1 MDIYELVNKY
11 AEVGYSEEDAIPKVA
26 QDIVLLKIGK
36 SKYSKN
42 ITVKGGVVMHNIS
55 KDIRRA
61 TRDMDIDFIKYSL
74 EDKSIRNFIKELNN
88 TDDGIKIK
96 ITGKI
101 EPLHHQDYDGK
112 RVYITLTDKN
122 HYSISSKLD
131 IGVHKYFDI
140 KQDEYYFDFNI
151 IDESVSLLI
160 NSKEQIIIEKLKSL
174 LKFGITS
181 TRFKD
186 IFDFYYLINNENLN
200 KDKLLKYIDILIFQ
214 DENMRGEIMDINILI
229 TNIGRIRNKIT
240 ELNKNVSTKQKEINE
255 NNRSISENEKKIRT
269 TKNNNTIKNCL
280 SKNASLSKKSYI
292 K

>member
-11 AEVGYSEEDAIPKVA
+11 VEAGYSEEDAIPKVA
-26 QDIVLLKIGK
+26 QDIVLLKIGN

-55 KDIRRA
+55 KDMRRA

-131 IGVHKYFDI
+131 IGVHKYFDM

-174 LKFGITS
+174 LK
-181 TRFKD
+181 
-186 IFDFYYLINNENLN
+186 
-200 KDKLLKYIDILIFQ
+200 YIDILIFQ
-214 DENMRGEIMDINILI
+214 DENMRENSLEDVNRRLTNIL
-229 TNIGRIRNKIT
+229 NNSRFQSRINT
-240 ELNKNVSTKQKEINE
+240 A
-255 NNRSISENEKKIRT
+255 
-269 TKNNNTIKNCL
+269 NNNWLEIPIKDVIDSVLGYFGGLTTIINK
-280 SKNASLSKKSYI
+280 
-292 K
+292 

>member
-11 AEVGYSEEDAIPKVA
+11 VEAGYSEDDAIPKVA
-26 QDIVLLKIGK
+26 QDIILLKIGN
-36 SKYSKN
+36 SKYRKN

-55 KDIRRA
+55 KDMRRA

-122 HYSISSKLD
+122 HYSISSKID

-140 KQDEYYFDFNI
+140 KQNEYYFDFNI

-160 NSKEQIIIEKLKSL
+160 NSKEQIIVEKLKSL

-186 IFDFYYLINNENLN
+186 IFDFYYLINNKNVN

-214 DENMRGEIMDINILI
+214 DENMREKSLEDVTMRLSNIL
-229 TNIGRIRNKIT
+229 NNSRFQSRINT
-240 ELNKNVSTKQKEINE
+240 A
-255 NNRSISENEKKIRT
+255 
-269 TKNNNTIKNCL
+269 NNNWLEIPIKDVIDSVFEYFGVL
-280 SKNASLSKKSYI
+280 TLIAK
-292 K
+292 